1 MYDVT
6 LLLEKLVQIDD
17 ALAKIERRFANIS
30 SPDDFLDSDEGLDML
45 DGIAMML
52 IAIGENFK
60 KIDKETEGKMLAQ
73 NYPDIHWSGI
83 KGVRDIL
90 SHQYFN
96 IDAEEIF
103 YICTDDLQPLRNAVR
118 EMIKELK
125 NGETS
130 RISKTG

>member
-1 MYDVT
+1 MYDEA
-6 LLLEKLVQIDD
+6 LLLEKLEQIDE
-17 ALAKIERRFANIS
+17 ALAKVERRFANID
-30 SPDDFLDSDEGLDML
+30 SPDDFLDSDFGLDML

-60 KIDKETEGKMLAQ
+60 KIDEETEGELLAH
-73 NYPDIHWSGI
+73 YPDIHWHGV

-96 IDAEEIF
+96 IDAEEVF
-103 YICTDDLQPLRNAVR
+103 YICMDDLQPLRDCVR

-125 NGETS
+125 NGDTS
-130 RISKTG
+130 

>member
-1 MYDVT
+1 MYDIT
-6 LLLEKLVQIDD
+6 LLLEKLLQIDE

-60 KIDKETEGKMLAQ
+60 KIDKETEGKMLAE

-96 IDAEEIF
+96 IDAEEIY
-103 YICTDDLQPLRNAVR
+103 YICKDNLQPLRNAVR

-125 NGETS
+125 NGDKS
-130 RISKTG
+130 

>member
-6 LLLEKLVQIDD
+6 LLLEKLEQIDE
-17 ALAKIERRFANIS
+17 ALARFERRFASIN
-30 SPDDFLDSDEGLDML
+30 SPDDFLDSDKGLDML

-96 IDAEEIF
+96 IDAEEIY
-103 YICTDDLQPLRNAVR
+103 YICKDDLQPLRNAVR

-125 NGETS
+125 KGDTS
-130 RISKTG
+130 

>member
-6 LLLEKLVQIDD
+6 LLLEKLEQIDD

-60 KIDKETEGKMLAQ
+60 KIDKETEGKMLAK

-125 NGETS
+125 NGDTS
-130 RISKTG
+130 

>member
-1 MYDVT
+1 MYDEA
-6 LLLEKLVQIDD
+6 LLLEKLEQIDE
-17 ALAKIERRFANIS
+17 ALARIKRRFASIG
-30 SPDDFLDSDEGLDML
+30 SPDDFLDSDCGLDML

-60 KIDKETEGKMLAQ
+60 KIDKETEGKLLAH
-73 NYPDIHWSGI
+73 YPDIHWHGV

-90 SHQYFN
+90 SHVYFN

-103 YICTDDLQPLRNAVR
+103 CICDRDLPPLRDCVR

-125 NGETS
+125 NGDTS
-130 RISKTG
+130 

>member
-1 MYDVT
+1 MYDVA

-17 ALAKIERRFANIS
+17 ALAKIERRFANID
-30 SPDDFLDSDEGLDML
+30 SPDDFLDSDFGLDML

-60 KIDKETEGKMLAQ
+60 KIDKETEGKLLAH
-73 NYPDIHWSGI
+73 YPTIHWQGI

-96 IDAEEIF
+96 IDAEEFF
-103 YICTDDLQPLRNAVR
+103 YICMNDLQPLRNCVR

-125 NGETS
+125 NGDTS
-130 RISKTG
+130 

>member
-6 LLLEKLVQIDD
+6 LLLEKLEQIDE
-17 ALAKIERRFANIS
+17 ALSKINRRFAGIN
-30 SPDDFLDSDEGLDML
+30 SPDDFLDSENGQDML

-60 KIDKETEGKMLAQ
+60 KIDKETKGELLVQ
-73 NYPDIHWSGI
+73 RYPDIQWSGV
-83 KGVRDIL
+83 KGIRDVI

-103 YICTDDLQPLRNAVR
+103 SICTNDLQPLQSAVH
-118 EMIKELK
+118 EMITELK
-125 NGETS
+125 NGDTS
-130 RISKTG
+130 

>member
-1 MYDVT
+1 MYDAT
-6 LLLEKLVQIDD
+6 LLLEKLEQIDE
-17 ALAKIERRFANIS
+17 ALEKIQRRFTSIN
-30 SPDDFLDSDEGLDML
+30 SPDDFLDSDKGQDML

-60 KIDKETEGKMLAQ
+60 TIDTETEGKFLTQ
-73 NYPDIHWSGI
+73 HSPDIHWSGV
-83 KGVRDIL
+83 KGVRDVL

-103 YICTDDLQPLRNAVR
+103 YICTNDLQPLRTVVQ

-125 NGETS
+125 NGHTP
-130 RISKTG
+130 

>member
-1 MYDVT
+1 MYDIT
-6 LLLEKLVQIDD
+6 LLLEKLLQIDD

-60 KIDKETEGKMLAQ
+60 KIDKETEGEMLAK

-96 IDAEEIF
+96 IDAEEIY
-103 YICTDDLQPLRNAVR
+103 YICMDDLQPLRNAVR

-125 NGETS
+125 NGDTS
-130 RISKTG
+130 